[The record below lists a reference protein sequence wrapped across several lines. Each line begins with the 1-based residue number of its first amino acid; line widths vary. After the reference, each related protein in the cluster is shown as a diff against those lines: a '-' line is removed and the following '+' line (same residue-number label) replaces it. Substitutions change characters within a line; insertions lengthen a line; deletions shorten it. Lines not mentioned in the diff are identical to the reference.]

1 MNKCIAVFGAGLS
14 GQSVANLAKSEGHSV
29 TVFDETVGKK
39 NDFSESD
46 ISCFDDFIF
55 SPGFSKSIRGESC
68 FLKRILF
75 MEAWICCRAM
85 AGEDFW
91 RYRNEWENNGDSLAR
106 SCLGHRVE
114 AYVAGNIG
122 VPLSE
127 LVNFCQS

>member
-14 GQSVANLAKSEGHSV
+14 GQSVTNLAKSEGHCV
-29 TVFDETVGKK
+29 TIFDETVGKG

-55 SPGFSKSIRGESC
+55 SPGFSKKHPWRAA

-75 MEAWICCRAM
+75 MESLDIGRAM

-91 RYRNEWENNGDSLAR
+91 RYRNKWKNNGDSLAR
-106 SCLGHRVE
+106 E
-114 AYVAGNIG
+114 VA
-122 VPLSE
+122 
-127 LVNFCQS
+127 